1 MEKFFTACRWRCWWR
16 KKANSNWQLASWAT
30 ELNTRNHQTGHRRLP
45 AFLTYSCIVRIC
57 AIIKRLLMHV
67 SEIWRYPVKSLK
79 GERLKETEITPLG
92 IPGDRQIAVIRTI
105 NGRFLTSRSRPK
117 LLGLQGSINP
127 EGVPTINGHPW
138 SSDEALQLVREAAG
152 EPVTLRQIP
161 APQAFDI
168 LPLLV
173 ATDGAARYLNID
185 HRRLRPNILLAD
197 VPELEERNW
206 PGRTIAIGD
215 VRIHAEKLRDR
226 CVMTTFDPD
235 TQAQDP
241 SVLLRI
247 VRELDGSTALD
258 SSVIHSGKIR
268 VGDAAHIVEH

>member
-1 MEKFFTACRWRCWWR
+1 
-16 KKANSNWQLASWAT
+16 
-30 ELNTRNHQTGHRRLP
+30 
-45 AFLTYSCIVRIC
+45 
-57 AIIKRLLMHV
+57 MHV

-79 GERLKETEITPLG
+79 GERLNETEITKFG

-117 LLGLQGSINP
+117 LLALQGSINAN
-127 EGVPTINGHPW
+127 GVPTINGHSW
-138 SSDEALQLVREAAG
+138 DSAEALQLVREAAG
-152 EPVTLRQIP
+152 EPVTLQKIP
-161 APQAFDI
+161 APQAFDV
-168 LPLLV
+168 LPLLI

-215 VRIHAEKLRDR
+215 VRIYAEKLRDR

-258 SSVIHSGKIR
+258 SSVISPGKIH
-268 VGDAAHIVEH
+268 VDDQAQIIEH

>member
-1 MEKFFTACRWRCWWR
+1 
-16 KKANSNWQLASWAT
+16 
-30 ELNTRNHQTGHRRLP
+30 
-45 AFLTYSCIVRIC
+45 
-57 AIIKRLLMHV
+57 MHV
-67 SEIWRYPVKSLK
+67 SEVWRYPIKSLK
-79 GERLKETEITPLG
+79 GERLNETEITRLG

-105 NGRFLTSRSRPK
+105 HGRFLTSRSKPK
-117 LLGLQGSINP
+117 LLGLQGSINAD
-127 EGVPTINGHPW
+127 GVVTINGYPW
-138 SSDEALQLVREAAG
+138 NSAEALQLVREGAG
-152 EPVTLRQIP
+152 EPVTLQQISP
-161 APQAFDI
+161 PQAFDV

-197 VPELEERNW
+197 VPDLEERGW
-206 PGRTIAIGD
+206 PGHVIAIGD

-235 TQAQDP
+235 TQVQDP

-258 SSVIHSGKIR
+258 SSVITPGRIR
-268 VGDAAHIVEH
+268 VGDQAHIVDH

>member
-1 MEKFFTACRWRCWWR
+1 
-16 KKANSNWQLASWAT
+16 
-30 ELNTRNHQTGHRRLP
+30 
-45 AFLTYSCIVRIC
+45 
-57 AIIKRLLMHV
+57 MHV

-79 GERLKETEITPLG
+79 GERLNETEITKFG

-117 LLGLQGSINP
+117 LLALEGSINAN
-127 EGVPTINGHPW
+127 GVPTINGHPW
-138 SSDEALQLVREAAG
+138 DSAEALQLVREAAG
-152 EPVTLRQIP
+152 EPVTLQKIP
-161 APQAFDI
+161 APQAFDV

-215 VRIHAEKLRDR
+215 VRIYAEKLRDR

-258 SSVIHSGKIR
+258 SSVVTPGKIH
-268 VGDAAHIVEH
+268 VGDQAQIIEH

>member
-1 MEKFFTACRWRCWWR
+1 
-16 KKANSNWQLASWAT
+16 
-30 ELNTRNHQTGHRRLP
+30 
-45 AFLTYSCIVRIC
+45 
-57 AIIKRLLMHV
+57 MHV

-117 LLGLQGSINP
+117 LLALQGSINP

-138 SSDEALQLVREAAG
+138 ISDEALQLVREAAG

>member
-1 MEKFFTACRWRCWWR
+1 
-16 KKANSNWQLASWAT
+16 
-30 ELNTRNHQTGHRRLP
+30 
-45 AFLTYSCIVRIC
+45 
-57 AIIKRLLMHV
+57 MHV

-79 GERLKETEITPLG
+79 GERLNETEITKFG

-117 LLGLQGSINP
+117 LLALQGSINAN
-127 EGVPTINGHPW
+127 GVPTINGHPW
-138 SSDEALQLVREAAG
+138 DSPEALQLVHEAAG
-152 EPVTLRQIP
+152 EPVTLQKIP
-161 APQAFDI
+161 APQAFDV

-215 VRIHAEKLRDR
+215 VRIYAEKLRDR

-258 SSVIHSGKIR
+258 SSVITPGKIH
-268 VGDAAHIVEH
+268 VGDQAQIIEH

>member
-1 MEKFFTACRWRCWWR
+1 
-16 KKANSNWQLASWAT
+16 
-30 ELNTRNHQTGHRRLP
+30 
-45 AFLTYSCIVRIC
+45 
-57 AIIKRLLMHV
+57 MHV

-173 ATDGAARYLNID
+173 ATDGAVRYLNID

>member
-1 MEKFFTACRWRCWWR
+1 
-16 KKANSNWQLASWAT
+16 
-30 ELNTRNHQTGHRRLP
+30 
-45 AFLTYSCIVRIC
+45 
-57 AIIKRLLMHV
+57 MHV

-79 GERLKETEITPLG
+79 GERLKEAEINPLG

>member
-1 MEKFFTACRWRCWWR
+1 
-16 KKANSNWQLASWAT
+16 
-30 ELNTRNHQTGHRRLP
+30 
-45 AFLTYSCIVRIC
+45 
-57 AIIKRLLMHV
+57 MHV

-79 GERLKETEITPLG
+79 GERLQQTEITKLG

-105 NGRFLTSRSRPK
+105 NGRFLTSRSKPK
-117 LLGLQGSINP
+117 LLGLQGSINAN
-127 EGVPTINGHPW
+127 GVPTINGYLW
-138 SSDEALQLVREAAG
+138 NSAEALELVREAAG
-152 EPVTLRQIP
+152 EPVTLQQIP
-161 APQAFDI
+161 PPQAFDV

-197 VPELEERNW
+197 VPELEERSW
-206 PGRTIAIGD
+206 PGHTIAIGD

-226 CVMTTFDPD
+226 CVMTTYDPD

-247 VRELDGSTALD
+247 MRELDGSTALD
-258 SSVIHSGKIR
+258 SSITTPGRIR
-268 VGDAAHIVEH
+268 VGDQAHIVDL

>member
-1 MEKFFTACRWRCWWR
+1 
-16 KKANSNWQLASWAT
+16 
-30 ELNTRNHQTGHRRLP
+30 
-45 AFLTYSCIVRIC
+45 
-57 AIIKRLLMHV
+57 MHV

-79 GERLKETEITPLG
+79 GERLNETEITKFG

-117 LLGLQGSINP
+117 LLALQGSINAN
-127 EGVPTINGHPW
+127 GVPTINGHPW
-138 SSDEALQLVREAAG
+138 DSPEALQLVREAAE
-152 EPVTLRQIP
+152 EPVTLQQVS
-161 APQAFDI
+161 APLAFDV

-215 VRIHAEKLRDR
+215 VRIYAEKLRDR

-258 SSVIHSGKIR
+258 SSVITPGKIH
-268 VGDAAHIVEH
+268 VGDQAQIIEHG

>member
-1 MEKFFTACRWRCWWR
+1 
-16 KKANSNWQLASWAT
+16 
-30 ELNTRNHQTGHRRLP
+30 
-45 AFLTYSCIVRIC
+45 
-57 AIIKRLLMHV
+57 MHV

-79 GERLKETEITPLG
+79 GERLKETEITSLG

-105 NGRFLTSRSRPK
+105 NGRFLTSRSKPK
-117 LLGLQGSINP
+117 LLGLQGSINAD
-127 EGVPTINGHPW
+127 GLPTINGHPW
-138 SSDEALQLVREAAG
+138 NSAQALELVREAAG
-152 EPVTLRQIP
+152 ELVTLQQIP
-161 APQAFDI
+161 APQAFDV
-168 LPLLV
+168 LPLLI

-206 PGRTIAIGD
+206 AGRAIAIGN

-235 TQAQDP
+235 TQVQDP

-258 SSVIHSGKIR
+258 SSVITPGRIH
-268 VGDAAHIVEH
+268 VGDSAAIIDH

>member
-1 MEKFFTACRWRCWWR
+1 
-16 KKANSNWQLASWAT
+16 
-30 ELNTRNHQTGHRRLP
+30 
-45 AFLTYSCIVRIC
+45 
-57 AIIKRLLMHV
+57 MHV

-79 GERLKETEITPLG
+79 GERLQETEITKLG

-105 NGRFLTSRSRPK
+105 NGRFLTSRSRPN
-117 LLGLQGSINP
+117 LLGLQGSINAD
-127 EGVPTINGHPW
+127 GVPTINGHLW
-138 SSDEALQLVREAAG
+138 NSAEALELVREAAG
-152 EPVTLRQIP
+152 EPVTLQQIP
-161 APQAFDI
+161 APQAFDV

-206 PGRTIAIGD
+206 PGRVIAIGD

-258 SSVIHSGKIR
+258 SSVITQGKIR
-268 VGDAAHIVEH
+268 VGDAVAIVDRGSLIKDF

>member
-1 MEKFFTACRWRCWWR
+1 
-16 KKANSNWQLASWAT
+16 
-30 ELNTRNHQTGHRRLP
+30 
-45 AFLTYSCIVRIC
+45 
-57 AIIKRLLMHV
+57 MHV

-79 GERLKETEITPLG
+79 GERLNETEITKFG

-117 LLGLQGSINP
+117 LLALQGSINAN
-127 EGVPTINGHPW
+127 GVPTINGHPW
-138 SSDEALQLVREAAG
+138 DSAEALQLVLEAAG
-152 EPVTLRQIP
+152 EPVTLQKIP
-161 APQAFDI
+161 APQAFDV
-168 LPLLV
+168 LPLLI

-215 VRIHAEKLRDR
+215 VRIYAEKLRDR

-247 VRELDGSTALD
+247 VRELNGSTALD
-258 SSVIHSGKIR
+258 SSVITPGKIH
-268 VGDAAHIVEH
+268 VGDQAQIIEHG

>member
-1 MEKFFTACRWRCWWR
+1 
-16 KKANSNWQLASWAT
+16 
-30 ELNTRNHQTGHRRLP
+30 
-45 AFLTYSCIVRIC
+45 
-57 AIIKRLLMHV
+57 MHV

-79 GERLKETEITPLG
+79 GERLNETEITKFG

-117 LLGLQGSINP
+117 LLALQGSIDAN
-127 EGVPTINGHPW
+127 GVPTINGHPW
-138 SSDEALQLVREAAG
+138 DSAEALQLVREAAG
-152 EPVTLRQIP
+152 EPVTLQKIP
-161 APQAFDI
+161 APQAFDV
-168 LPLLV
+168 LPLLI

-215 VRIHAEKLRDR
+215 VRIYAEKLRDR

-258 SSVIHSGKIR
+258 SSVVTQGKIH
-268 VGDAAHIVEH
+268 VGDQAQIIEH